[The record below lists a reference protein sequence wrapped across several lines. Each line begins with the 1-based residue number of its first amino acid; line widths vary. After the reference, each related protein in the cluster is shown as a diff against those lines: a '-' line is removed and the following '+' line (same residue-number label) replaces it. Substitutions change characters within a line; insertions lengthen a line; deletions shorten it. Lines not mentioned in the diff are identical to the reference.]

1 MTLRAGERVSVPP
14 GTDVTAES
22 ATRETTVAAWL
33 VWSLVA
39 LAYVLVF
46 LQRVAPPTILDRLMA
61 DLQVG
66 ATRIGWVISAYF
78 YGYMLMQ
85 IPAGLLVDRW
95 PIRRIVLGSLA
106 LSTVGTWWFA
116 HAGSL
121 AEAVGSRALVAVAD
135 AVIFTSLIKVVTQWF
150 PARRFGVMSGI
161 SQTGGYVGGLLA
173 TAPLA
178 LLVADLGWRASFEV
192 LAGVI
197 AANYLI
203 ALVVLRNH
211 PSTRDAVSSVTREP
225 AWRAVRGALSS
236 RAWGVL
242 LTRLGTY
249 VAFTSFSGSWGV
261 PLFMQ
266 AYGLPRQEAS
276 AMLFSFMGGY
286 AVGCV
291 VFGYLA
297 DSWFRSIRRPLIAM
311 AIAQTALLLVL
322 TPLIGPRLSWPLIT
336 GAVAILG
343 CLGGGTNPLVLTC
356 LRLTFGGAGLATAL
370 GVMMTIAN
378 LASALVQP
386 LLGAILDATW
396 PGAYVDGARLY
407 GPDGYAWLLL
417 ALAAIS
423 VCSIVGPLFVADK
436 PQAAG
441 MRDD

>member
-1 MTLRAGERVSVPP
+1 MNRQAGEHVGVAPDANLR
-14 GTDVTAES
+14 AES
-22 ATRETTVAAWL
+22 AGRETTATAWL

-39 LAYVLVF
+39 VAYVLVF

-61 DLQVG
+61 DLQIG
-66 ATRIGWVISAYF
+66 ATQVGWVVSAYF

-85 IPAGLLVDRW
+85 LPAGLLVDRW
-95 PIRRIVLGSLA
+95 PIRRIVLGSLV

-121 AEAVGSRALVAVAD
+121 TEAVGSRALVAVAD

-178 LLVADLGWRASFEV
+178 LLVSDLGWRGSFEV
-192 LAGVI
+192 LAAVI
-197 AANYLI
+197 AVNYLI
-203 ALVVLRNH
+203 ALVALKNH
-211 PSTRDAVSSVTREP
+211 PSTRDVTSSVMREP
-225 AWRAVRGALSS
+225 AWRALHAAGAA

-266 AYGLPRQEAS
+266 AYGLQRQEAS
-276 AMLFSFMGGY
+276 AVLFAFMAGY
-286 AVGCV
+286 AAGCV

-311 AIAQTALLLVL
+311 AIAQTTLLVML
-322 TPLIGPRLSWPLIT
+322 TPLIGPRLSWPLVV
-336 GAVAILG
+336 GAVATLG

-356 LRLTFGGAGLATAL
+356 LRLTFGGARLATAL

-386 LLGAILDATW
+386 LLGAILDSTW

-407 GPDGYAWLLL
+407 GAEGYTWLLL
-417 ALAAIS
+417 ALTAIS
-423 VCSIVGPLFVADK
+423 VCSIVSPLFITDK
-436 PQAAG
+436 PPAG
-441 MRDD
+441 MRND